1 MQRAGHPHRVAVAA
15 ALHTADQARA
25 SGGRVDGGFEIPE
38 DVVEALG
45 RGDPMIGEAVLHEM
59 FNYGTLTPR
68 LIHPAVLK
76 HLGHGDTKAGRRVIQ
91 AFIRLTRKQH
101 MSKNRSFKGVTMT
114 DNIPE
119 TQKRHDAER
128 ACLDRANQEM
138 QRAAKGL
145 KE

>member
-1 MQRAGHPHRVAVAA
+1 MPLIKSDLKPAIASNIREMQRAGHPHRVAVAA

-101 MSKNRSFKGVTMT
+101 IEQKSK
-114 DNIPE
+114 
-119 TQKRHDAER
+119 
-128 ACLDRANQEM
+128 L
-138 QRAAKGL
+138 QRRNDD
-145 KE
+145 